1 MTPSRYEHQGV
12 ASTKVDQFES
22 VFRAA
27 SKIQFE
33 YDEVEAGSGLISSDG
48 DEAAATA
55 FGDRVKSYLSVLE
68 RGENV
73 RWRVVH
79 GAQFAS
85 VPELLGLVE
94 EERPGL
100 ICTYRHLHSDSWQ
113 WPYTLGE
120 FVDVLTQVTT
130 TPVLVMPHPEQEME
144 RSVAN
149 TDVVIAMTDHLVGDH
164 RLVNWAARFT
174 NGEGKLVLAHVEDDL
189 TLDRLIETIGKI
201 PTIDTDEARDSIRD
215 RLERDASDYMTSC
228 SDALGGAGVPV
239 TVEAIVTWGHHLKEY
254 RRLVT
259 AHEADLLVM
268 NTKDEDQLA
277 MHGLAYPLAIEVRS
291 IPLLLL

>member
-1 MTPSRYEHQGV
+1 VTPSRYEHQGV

-33 YDEVEAGSGLISSDG
+33 YDEVDVESVLIISDG
-48 DEAAATA
+48 DEAAAAA
-55 FGDRVKSYLSVLE
+55 FGDRVKSYLSVLD

-73 RWRVVH
+73 RWRVAH
-79 GAQFAS
+79 GAEFAS
-85 VPELLGLVE
+85 IPQLLGLVE

-130 TPVLVMPHPEQEME
+130 TPVLVMPHPEQESE
-144 RSVAN
+144 RVVVD
-149 TDVVIAMTDHLVGDH
+149 TGVVIAMTDHLVGDH
-164 RLVNWAARFT
+164 HLVNWAARFT
-174 NGEGKLVLAHVEDDL
+174 EGKLVLAHVEDDGVL
-189 TLDRLIETIGKI
+189 KRMIETIGKI
-201 PTIDTDEARDSIRD
+201 PTIDTEDARASIRD
-215 RLERDASDYMTSC
+215 RLERDATDYMTSC
-228 SDALGGAGVPV
+228 AEALGHAGVPV
-239 TVEAIVTWGHHLKEY
+239 TVEAVVAWGHHLKEY
-254 RRLVT
+254 QRLVSE
-259 AHEADLLVM
+259 HEADLLVM
-268 NTKDEDQLA
+268 NTKDDDQLA

>member
-33 YDEVEAGSGLISSDG
+33 YDEVDVESVLIISDG
-48 DEAAATA
+48 DEAAAAA
-55 FGDRVKSYLSVLE
+55 FGDRVKSYLSVLD

-79 GAQFAS
+79 GAEFAS
-85 VPELLGLVE
+85 IPQLLGLVE

-130 TPVLVMPHPEQEME
+130 TPVLVMPHPEQESE
-144 RSVAN
+144 RAVVD
-149 TDVVIAMTDHLVGDH
+149 TGVVIAMTDHLVGDH
-164 RLVNWAARFT
+164 HLVNWAARFT
-174 NGEGKLVLAHVEDDL
+174 EGKLVLAHVEDDGVL
-189 TLDRLIETIGKI
+189 KRMIETIGKI
-201 PTIDTDEARDSIRD
+201 PTIDTEDARASIRD
-215 RLERDASDYMTSC
+215 RLERDATDYMTSC
-228 SDALGGAGVPV
+228 AEALGHAGVPV
-239 TVEAIVTWGHHLKEY
+239 TVEAVVAWGHHLKEY
-254 RRLVT
+254 QRLVSE
-259 AHEADLLVM
+259 HEADLLVM
-268 NTKDEDQLA
+268 NTKDDDQLA

>member
-33 YDEVEAGSGLISSDG
+33 YDEVDVESVLIISDG
-48 DEAAATA
+48 DEAAAAA
-55 FGDRVKSYLSVLE
+55 FGDRVKSYLSVLD

-73 RWRVVH
+73 RWRVAH
-79 GAQFAS
+79 GAEFAS
-85 VPELLGLVE
+85 IPQLLGLVE

-130 TPVLVMPHPEQEME
+130 TPVLVMPHPEQESE
-144 RSVAN
+144 RVVVD
-149 TDVVIAMTDHLVGDH
+149 TGVVIAMTDHLVGDH
-164 RLVNWAARFT
+164 HLVNWAARFT
-174 NGEGKLVLAHVEDDL
+174 EGKLVLAHVEDDGVL
-189 TLDRLIETIGKI
+189 KRMIETIGKI
-201 PTIDTDEARDSIRD
+201 PTIDTEDARASIRD
-215 RLERDASDYMTSC
+215 RLERDATDYMTSC
-228 SDALGGAGVPV
+228 AEALGHAGVPV
-239 TVEAIVTWGHHLKEY
+239 TVEAVVAWGHHLKEY
-254 RRLVT
+254 QRLVSE
-259 AHEADLLVM
+259 HEADLLVM
-268 NTKDEDQLA
+268 NTKDDDQLA

>member
-1 MTPSRYEHQGV
+1 VTPSRYEHQGV

-33 YDEVEAGSGLISSDG
+33 YDEVDVESVLIISDG
-48 DEAAATA
+48 DEAAAAA
-55 FGDRVKSYLSVLE
+55 FGDRVKSYLSVLD

-79 GAQFAS
+79 GAEFAS
-85 VPELLGLVE
+85 IPQLLGLVD

-130 TPVLVMPHPEQEME
+130 TPVLVMPHPEQESE
-144 RSVAN
+144 RVVVD
-149 TDVVIAMTDHLVGDH
+149 TGVVIAMTDHLVGDH
-164 RLVNWAARFT
+164 HLVNWAARFT
-174 NGEGKLVLAHVEDDL
+174 EGKLVLAHVEDDGVL
-189 TLDRLIETIGKI
+189 KRMIETIGKI
-201 PTIDTDEARDSIRD
+201 PTIDTEDARASIRD
-215 RLERDASDYMTSC
+215 RLERDATDYMTSC
-228 SDALGGAGVPV
+228 AEALGHAGVPV
-239 TVEAIVTWGHHLKEY
+239 TVEAVVAWGHHLKEY
-254 RRLVT
+254 QRLVSE
-259 AHEADLLVM
+259 HEADLLVM
-268 NTKDEDQLA
+268 NTKDDDQLA
-277 MHGLAYPLAIEVRS
+277 MHGLAYPLAIQVRS